1 MQRILT
7 GIQCTGMPHLGNIVG
22 AMLPAIDLSRQPQHQ
37 TFIFLA
43 DLHTLTTLP
52 EAEVRR
58 KYVHAAASAW
68 LALGLDPEQVIFYR
82 QSQIPAV
89 GELTWYLSCFTP
101 YPMLANAHAF
111 KDKRDRLA
119 GVNAGLFIYPVL
131 MAADILLYQANR
143 VPVGKDQLQH
153 LEIARD
159 VATSFNHQYGSIFIL
174 PEALIDRNIATL
186 PGIDGQKMSKSY
198 NNTVD
203 IFLPEPELRQ
213 NIMRIQTDSLA
224 IDAVKDPDTCNVYKL
239 YSALATEV
247 DTATMRQ
254 KYLNGGYG
262 YKAAKEALFD
272 LILVKFAVP
281 RRRFNAYINDWGT
294 INKILQAGEAKAMEI
309 AEETMC
315 IVRKALGYA

>member
-22 AMLPAIDLSRQPQHQ
+22 AMLPAIDLSHQPQHQ

-131 MAADILLYQANR
+131 MASDILLYQANR

>member
-7 GIQCTGMPHLGNIVG
+7 GIQCTGIPHLGNIVG
-22 AMLPAIDLSRQPQHQ
+22 AMLPAIHLSRQPQYQ
-37 TFIFLA
+37 TFLFLA

-58 KYVHAAASAW
+58 KYVHATSSAW

-82 QSQIPAV
+82 QSQIPVV

-119 GVNAGLFIYPVL
+119 GVHAGLFIYPVL

-143 VPVGKDQLQH
+143 VPVGRDQLQH

-159 VATSFNHQYGSIFIL
+159 VATSFNHQYGAIFTL
-174 PEALIDRNIATL
+174 PEAVIDKSIATL
-186 PGIDGQKMSKSY
+186 PGVDGLKMSKSY
-198 NNTVD
+198 NNTVN
-203 IFLPEPELRQ
+203 IFLPEHKLRQ
-213 NIMRIQTDSLA
+213 NIMRIQTDNLA
-224 IDAVKDPDTCNVYKL
+224 IDAVKDPDTCNVYNL
-239 YSALATEV
+239 YSALAADV
-247 DTATMRQ
+247 DIATMRE
-254 KYLNGGYG
+254 KYCNGGYG
-262 YKAAKEALFD
+262 YKAAKDALFE
-272 LILVKFAVP
+272 LIMEQFEEP
-281 RRRFNAYINDWGT
+281 RRRFNDYINDWGT
-294 INKILQAGEAKAMEI
+294 IQKILQAGEAKATEV
-309 AEETMC
+309 AEETMF